1 MTSIKHTIHLI
12 YDGECIMCRHTAK
25 ALKLKKAAGELT
37 LINAR
42 QGHDLVR
49 KAVDMGYNLNK
60 GILVLYGDQYFYGSD
75 AIHFLALLG
84 GSSDFFNR
92 ANVRIFKYKLAT
104 CVFYPFFKVI
114 RQMLLLI
121 RKTPKIKEPATIY
134 ASVFSKTWDSLPE
147 LFKYRYSN
155 QSFTTDN
162 ITLKGEMDIEISKF
176 FKFLSPLLRAFGAL
190 VPYSGEKVPVEVALL
205 SNKKDSSILMN
216 RTFFYKNKPPYQFN
230 SLLLK
235 TKKNRIIELMRW
247 NIGVS
252 MQYHYQNGVVYINQH
267 A

>member
-75 AIHFLALLG
+75 AIHFLALLS

-92 ANVRIFKYKLAT
+92 ANARIFKYKLAT
-104 CVFYPFFKVI
+104 CAFYPFFKVI

-147 LFKYRYSN
+147 LFKYRLSATSIIN
-155 QSFTTDN
+155 
-162 ITLKGEMDIEISKF
+162 GERLIAIAIFKKF
-176 FKFLSPLLRAFGAL
+176 WHSCRIYFDQTVCALRWL
-190 VPYSGEKVPVEVALL
+190 PVLRCSAV
-205 SNKKDSSILMN
+205 
-216 RTFFYKNKPPYQFN
+216 
-230 SLLLK
+230 
-235 TKKNRIIELMRW
+235 
-247 NIGVS
+247 
-252 MQYHYQNGVVYINQH
+252 
-267 A
+267 